1 MKICAYPF
9 SKCVNVCNS
18 LHWIIEDLVTTLS
31 QCSDG
36 GNVVTIPG
44 WSVVSLSSDMN
55 LSGCM
60 SQFLLPPLWA
70 GGGNYGRNLRQL
82 HDYCHVYNCLVGAL
96 LS

>member
-1 MKICAYPF
+1 M
-9 SKCVNVCNS
+9 
-18 LHWIIEDLVTTLS
+18 IIEDTIIENLVTILS